1 MFSYSNISKNC
12 VLFLQETHST
22 KNEIKWNNEFDGNLY
37 FSHGK
42 PNWCGILI
50 VFSGNKTF
58 LLLKNIDWWLRVYL
72 DWFLQYKYGEG
83 TNSKHLMSWICFYR
97 TS

>member
-12 VLFLQETHST
+12 VLFLKETHST
-22 KNEIKWNNEFDGNLY
+22 KKNEIKWNDEFDSNLY

-42 PNWCGILI
+42 SNWCGILI

-58 LLLKNIDWWLRVYL
+58 LLLKNIDL
-72 DWFLQYKYGEG
+72 
-83 TNSKHLMSWICFYR
+83 
-97 TS
+97 